1 MRKESLKKLF
11 SISLTGALTASTL
24 LTGCGSAPKEE
35 AKKQDS
41 VVQESADGETA
52 AADDTKG
59 SGETI
64 EIKLSTTW
72 TQGSVVQ
79 EEIENLIAKFEEEH
93 PGVVIE
99 HDALSTADLRTK
111 LTVQAASGDMPDVS
125 WCPQIS
131 ALRSTVPPAR
141 ERARLPAAPPESWDT
156 CMWTPEPSTARWAIT
171 CI

>member
-11 SISLTGALTASTL
+11 AISLTGALTASAL
-24 LTGCGSAPKEE
+24 LTGCGSTPKEE
-35 AKKQDS
+35 VKTQDGE
-41 VVQESADGETA
+41 VQESTDAETV
-52 AADDTKG
+52 TKESAEEETKT

-99 HDALSTADLRTK
+99 I
-111 LTVQAASGDMPDVS
+111 G
-125 WCPQIS
+125 
-131 ALRSTVPPAR
+131 
-141 ERARLPAAPPESWDT
+141 RAHV
-156 CMWTPEPSTARWAIT
+156 
-171 CI
+171 